1 MYAKRLMLTE
11 NIELLYN
18 VEKTKRSSTMK
29 NVINHEKYGEIVY
42 NESVWTGKKRLF
54 VNGAELARRSKN
66 TYVYDVDGVTH
77 TAVITGNFLM
87 GATLLIGGEKIQIV
101 PKIKWYEIALGV
113 IMFAFFLVW
122 GNVPTLCAMFPL
134 VGGAIGGFVSALFG
148 IGAIVTM
155 KFLKPIWAKL
165 VTWVVCFGAAIG
177 INYGLALAVI
187 SLMQ

>member
-54 VNGAELARRSKN
+54 VNGVELNRRTKN
-66 TYVYDVDGVTH
+66 SFILSIDGEDHMLVV
-77 TAVITGNFLM
+77 AGNFVM
-87 GATLLIGGEKIQIV
+87 GATLLIKGEKIQLV
-101 PKIKWYEIALGV
+101 PKIKWYEIALGA

-165 VTWVVCFGAAIG
+165 VTWVVCFGVAIG